1 LSQRSGMT
9 VSRRGAMY
17 MVELEY
23 LKHLPI
29 FEELAPVDLAAID
42 NVTVERRYKK
52 NMIIFMEGEPGEG
65 FHYVKSG
72 KVKIVKM
79 AQDGRE
85 HIINI
90 LGPGEVFAEVL
101 LFNRGPYPATSV
113 ALEDSVIGIIKNVEL
128 ENVVVDN
135 PRIALHI
142 IRVMNKKLLHAQMK
156 IKTLALSDTFARTAQ
171 ILGRLAQQYGRE
183 VTGGI
188 RIDIDMTRQDL
199 ANLVGTTRETVSRVL
214 SSMKKDKVIDLAEQ
228 QIIILD
234 EQRLSRYQEM

>member
-1 LSQRSGMT
+1 
-9 VSRRGAMY
+9 MY

-29 FEELAPVDLAAID
+29 FEELAPADLAAID

-72 KVKIVKM
+72 KVKIVKI

-90 LGPGEVFAEVL
+90 LGPGDVFAEVL

-128 ENVVVDN
+128 ENVVVNN

-171 ILGRLAQQYGRE
+171 ILGRLAQQYGRQ
-183 VTGGI
+183 VPGGI
-188 RIDIDMTRQDL
+188 RLDIDMTRQDL

-228 QIIILD
+228 QIVILD

>member
-1 LSQRSGMT
+1 
-9 VSRRGAMY
+9 

>member
-1 LSQRSGMT
+1 
-9 VSRRGAMY
+9 MY

-29 FEELAPVDLAAID
+29 FEELAPADLAAID

>member
-1 LSQRSGMT
+1 
-9 VSRRGAMY
+9 

-29 FEELAPVDLAAID
+29 FEELAPADLAAI
-42 NVTVERRYKK
+42 NKVTIERRYKK
-52 NMIIFMEGEPGEG
+52 NMIIFMEGEHGEG
-65 FHYVKSG
+65 FHYVKRG

-113 ALEDSVIGIIKNVEL
+113 ALEDSVIGIIKNTDL
-128 ENVVVDN
+128 ENVIVDN

-171 ILGRLAQQYGRE
+171 ILGRLAQQYGQQ
-183 VTGGI
+183 VPGGI

-199 ANLVGTTRETVSRVL
+199 ANLVGTTRETASRVL
-214 SSMKKDKVIDLAEQ
+214 SSMKKDKVIDLIDQ
-228 QIIILD
+228 QIVILD
-234 EQRLSRYQEM
+234 EKRLSRYQEM

>member
-1 LSQRSGMT
+1 
-9 VSRRGAMY
+9 

-29 FEELAPVDLAAID
+29 FEELAPADLAAID

-65 FHYVKSG
+65 FHYVKNG
-72 KVKIVKM
+72 KVKIVKIS
-79 AQDGRE
+79 QDGRE

-90 LGPGEVFAEVL
+90 LGPGDVFAEVL
-101 LFNRGPYPATSV
+101 LFNRGPYPATAV
-113 ALEDSVIGIIKNVEL
+113 ALEDSVVGIIKNTEL

-142 IRVMNKKLLHAQMK
+142 IKIMNKKLLHAQMK

-171 ILGRLAQQYGRE
+171 ILGRLAQQYGQK
-183 VTGGI
+183 VPGGI
-188 RIDIDMTRQDL
+188 RLDIDMTRQDL

-228 QIIILD
+228 QIVILD
-234 EQRLSRYQEM
+234 ERRLSRYQEM

>member
-1 LSQRSGMT
+1 ML
-9 VSRRGAMY
+9 
-17 MVELEY
+17 EFEY

-29 FEELAPVDLAAID
+29 FEELAPADLAAIS
-42 NVTVERRYKK
+42 NVTLERRYKK

-79 AQDGRE
+79 TQDGRE

-90 LGPGEVFAEVL
+90 LGTGEVFAEVL

-113 ALEDSVIGIIKNVEL
+113 ALEDSVIGIIKNVDL
-128 ENVVVDN
+128 ENVVAEN
-135 PRIALHI
+135 SRIALHI
-142 IRVMNKKLLHAQMK
+142 IRVMSKKLIHAQMK
-156 IKTLALSDTFARTAQ
+156 IKTLALSDTFSRTAQ
-171 ILGRLAQQYGRE
+171 ILTRLSHQYGRPIP
-183 VTGGI
+183 GGVQ
-188 RIDIDMTRQDL
+188 IDVDMTRQDL

-214 SSMKKDKVIDLAEQ
+214 SSMKKDKVIEFSDQ

-234 EQRLSRYQEM
+234 VKRLDRYHEM

>member
-1 LSQRSGMT
+1 
-9 VSRRGAMY
+9 MY

-29 FEELAPVDLAAID
+29 FEELAPADLAAID
-42 NVTVERRYKK
+42 NITIERRYKK

-90 LGPGEVFAEVL
+90 LGPGDVFAEVL

-128 ENVVVDN
+128 ENVVVNN

-188 RIDIDMTRQDL
+188 RLDIDMTRQDL

>member
-1 LSQRSGMT
+1 
-9 VSRRGAMY
+9 

-29 FEELAPVDLAAID
+29 FEELAPADLAAID

-72 KVKIVKM
+72 KVKIVKI

-90 LGPGEVFAEVL
+90 LGPGDVFAEVL

-113 ALEDSVIGIIKNVEL
+113 ALEDSIIGIIKNIEL

-171 ILGRLAQQYGRE
+171 ILGRLAQQYGRQ
-183 VTGGI
+183 VPGGI
-188 RIDIDMTRQDL
+188 RLDIDMTRQDL

-228 QIIILD
+228 QIVILD